1 MSENTSLPSQTL
13 EPDFWFCVCEKLVKT
28 LGGDIVDRWLADA
41 VARLEGEDEVVLT
54 LPSLMHSMWTDTFY
68 RKDVEKEIEGLLG
81 RKVELRL
88 DSEEISE
95 LDDDT
100 EFSFIQQ
107 MEDDAK
113 VEARNAEAKPAA
125 AEVSDETREAAGLN
139 PKFSFETFVPGD
151 NSRYAHA
158 AAQAVGDNPGN
169 CYNPLMFY
177 GGPGMGK
184 THLMSAIGHAILER
198 YPKKRVLFVTGEQ
211 FTNEFISALQ
221 RGAIT
226 NFRER
231 FREVDV
237 LLVDDIHFV
246 AGKDSTQ
253 EEFFHTFNALT
264 NRQGQ
269 VVLTSD
275 RPPGE
280 IPRLEKRLVSRF
292 QSGIAAEILPP
303 GVETRMAILQ
313 QKAEDLRI
321 ELDRP
326 LIEFL
331 AERIRKNVRRLEG
344 ALLRLTSYTSLYG
357 GDVTVARA
365 EEYLKDILMEEAS
378 SGIVAMGDVQK
389 KVAEYF
395 DLRIADLNGRRRT
408 KQIALPRQIAMFLAR
423 ELTDASLKEI
433 GYAFGGRDHGTVIHA
448 CKQVNKKIEDKP
460 ETRRVVEFLKDQL
473 TQ

>member
-1 MSENTSLPSQTL
+1 MPAPPSPAFEPL
-13 EPDFWFCVCEKLVKT
+13 ESHFWPQVCEQLVSV
-28 LGGDIVDRWLADA
+28 LGQDIVDRWLADA
-41 VARLEGEDEVVLT
+41 VPALTELSTLTLT

-68 RKDVEKEIEGLLG
+68 RRDVEAEIEKQLG
-81 RKVELRL
+81 RKVELL
-88 DSEEISE
+88 LEAEAVEEEDECDNHDSSVQ
-95 LDDDT
+95 T
-100 EFSFIQQ
+100 EFDITPRS
-107 MEDDAK
+107 AK
-113 VEARNAEAKPAA
+113 AAAA
-125 AEVSDETREAAGLN
+125 AEPVSIEAREAAGLN
-139 PKFSFETFVPGD
+139 AKFTFETFVPGD
-151 NSRYAHA
+151 NSRYCYA
-158 AAQAVGDNPGN
+158 ASQAVAEEPGSR
-169 CYNPLMFY
+169 YNPVMIY

-184 THLMSAIGHAILER
+184 THLMTAIGHSILDQH
-198 YPKKRVLFVTGEQ
+198 PKARVLFVTGEQ
-211 FTNEFISALQ
+211 FTNEFIGALQ
-221 RGAIT
+221 RGGIAE
-226 NFRER
+226 FRER
-231 FREVDV
+231 YRQLDV

-264 NRQGQ
+264 NKQGQ
-269 VVLTSD
+269 VILTSD

-303 GVETRMAILQ
+303 GVETRIAILQ
-313 QKAEDLRI
+313 QKAEDLRV
-321 ELDRP
+321 ELERP
-326 LIEFL
+326 VIEFL

-344 ALLRLTSYTSLYG
+344 ALLRLTSYASLYG
-357 GDVTVARA
+357 GDVTVDRA

-378 SGIVAMGDVQK
+378 SGVVSMNDVQK

-395 DLRIADLNGRRRT
+395 DLRLADLNGRRRT
-408 KQIALPRQIAMFLAR
+408 KQIAAPRQIAMFLAR
-423 ELTDASLKEI
+423 ELTDASLKDI